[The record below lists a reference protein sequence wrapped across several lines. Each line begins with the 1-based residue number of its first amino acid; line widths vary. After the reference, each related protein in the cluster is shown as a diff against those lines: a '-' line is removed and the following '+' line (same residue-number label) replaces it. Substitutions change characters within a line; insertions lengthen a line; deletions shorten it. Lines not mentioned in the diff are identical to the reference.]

1 MSVYPS
7 VNTSV
12 ITYYVTYL
20 FVFQAI
26 LLQVISG
33 RTSLA
38 RHLIGAR
45 EFYLK
50 RRDALNSALE
60 PISDLAP
67 YSVPKAGLFF
77 WIRVNGVSDV
87 FNMVSLWFLYLT
99 KKKSI
104 NFFSTNISKLFQVF
118 HTALQQGLMLVPGQA
133 FLYDSSSPS
142 QHVRLTFSRVRFEDM
157 DTAVRRLANL
167 IRDEQQI
174 KKKMYA
180 NDV

>member
-1 MSVYPS
+1 MSAYPS

-99 KKKSI
+99 KKSLLI
-104 NFFSTNISKLFQVF
+104 SSLLTSLNYSRYSTQLSSKV
-118 HTALQQGLMLVPGQA
+118 
-133 FLYDSSSPS
+133 SC
-142 QHVRLTFSRVRFEDM
+142 
-157 DTAVRRLANL
+157 
-167 IRDEQQI
+167 
-174 KKKMYA
+174 
-180 NDV
+180 